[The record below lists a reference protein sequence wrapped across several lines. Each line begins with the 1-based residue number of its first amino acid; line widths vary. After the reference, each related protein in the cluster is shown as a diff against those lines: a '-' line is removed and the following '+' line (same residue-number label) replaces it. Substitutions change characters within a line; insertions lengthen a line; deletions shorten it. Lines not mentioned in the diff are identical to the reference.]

1 MNSDAVPLIIIMA
14 VLVVFS
20 GFFSSAETAFSSLN
34 KVKLKAMASTS
45 KRKKAIERALALS
58 EEYDV
63 VLSSILIGN
72 NLVNIA
78 CTSIATLVFTG
89 FFGQQLGTT
98 LSTVVMTIIVLIFGE
113 VTPKQIAKEKAE
125 SYAIAVAPIVK
136 LFIIVFSPLNLFF
149 RAWSKL
155 TAKIFRIN
163 KVSTVTEEEL
173 KSYVNEAH
181 SGGEI
186 DENESKL
193 IRSSIEF
200 DDIDVSDILTPRIDV
215 AAIDKYASFSEI
227 SKVFKENNF
236 SRLPVYIDDIDHI
249 VGLIH
254 HRDFEA
260 ARDRNLKSLRTILKP
275 VPTVSPDTKI
285 SKLLRILQ
293 KNKTHLAVVVDE
305 FGGTEGI
312 VTLEDILEE
321 LVGEIWDEHDE
332 VSVDIEKIS
341 ENEYIVDCS
350 SSLEDFFEY
359 FNISAEENAVS
370 TVNGWV
376 MLKTDKI
383 PEVDDSFSFDI
394 IAGLGNQGAKYEMT
408 RHNAGFLAIDLFA
421 LNENVS
427 VKKLKFHSLVGDVK
441 INDKKCLLMKP
452 QTFMNS
458 SGEAIGEAAK
468 FYKIPAE
475 NVIIISDDISLDV
488 GKIRIRRKGSAGGHN
503 GLKSIIAHLGSES
516 FSRIKVGVGKKPS
529 ADYDLVDWV
538 LGRFPKELESDLKS
552 ALENAAQAV
561 PLLVNGE
568 TDKAMNLFNS

>member
-1 MNSDAVPLIIIMA
+1 MDGESAPLIIVMT
-14 VLVVFS
+14 VLVLLS
-20 GFFSSAETAFSSLN
+20 AFFSSAETAYSSLN
-34 KVKLKAMASTS
+34 KVKLKAMAASG
-45 KRKKAIERALALS
+45 KRKKSIEMALS
-58 EEYDV
+58 LSDEYDV
-63 VLSSILIGN
+63 VLSTILIGN

-98 LSTVVMTIIVLIFGE
+98 LSTVVMTILVLIFGE

-125 SYAIAVAPIVK
+125 SYAIAVAPAVKFFIV
-136 LFIIVFSPLNLFF
+136 LFSPLNLFF
-149 RAWSKL
+149 RGWSKL
-155 TAKIFRIN
+155 ITKLFGLN

-186 DENESKL
+186 DDNESKL

-200 DDIDVSDILTPRIDV
+200 DDIDVSDILTHRVDV
-215 AAIDKYASFSEI
+215 AAVDKYSSFSEI
-227 SKVFKENNF
+227 EKVFKESNY
-236 SRLPVYIDDIDHI
+236 SRLPVYIGDIDHI

-260 ARDRNLKSLRTILKP
+260 ARDRNLKSLRTVIKP

-305 FGGTEGI
+305 FGGTKGI

-341 ENEYIVDCS
+341 DYEYIVDGS
-350 SSLEDFFEY
+350 ASLEDFFEY
-359 FNISAEENAVS
+359 FDVFENEYEVT

-383 PEVDDSFSFDI
+383 PEENDSFSFDNMDVTVISTEGKRADKIKI
-394 IAGLGNQGAKYEMT
+394 I
-408 RHNAGFLAIDLFA
+408 
-421 LNENVS
+421 LNEKKDNEDVS
-427 VKKLKFHSLVGDVK
+427 
-441 INDKKCLLMKP
+441 
-452 QTFMNS
+452 
-458 SGEAIGEAAK
+458 E
-468 FYKIPAE
+468 
-475 NVIIISDDISLDV
+475 
-488 GKIRIRRKGSAGGHN
+488 
-503 GLKSIIAHLGSES
+503 
-516 FSRIKVGVGKKPS
+516 
-529 ADYDLVDWV
+529 
-538 LGRFPKELESDLKS
+538 
-552 ALENAAQAV
+552 
-561 PLLVNGE
+561 
-568 TDKAMNLFNS
+568 